1 MPARLNFFAATKAA
15 SALRQSTARS
25 AALPIRSRVQQAIP
39 VQRRWNSSKDD
50 PKNLG
55 PEEQTFPSQD
65 PLPHVSEEAAEIDRI
80 MNKEKSCDGQP
91 SSPELEQGSPIEEIL
106 QRNKDGM
113 KHMPKVMQEQ
123 VKKSNGSRSFSTSA
137 RSRLPEEQTFGA
149 NEDASAA
156 VLAGMIK
163 EVNQGVSERAPGFKF
178 DEPDLTAKTLNFRRR
193 YDSLQEQFTKMMMED
208 GKLAKAQKV
217 CYPQHICAD
226 DSSRTNCS

>member
-1 MPARLNFFAATKAA
+1 
-15 SALRQSTARS
+15 
-25 AALPIRSRVQQAIP
+25 
-39 VQRRWNSSKDD
+39 
-50 PKNLG
+50 
-55 PEEQTFPSQD
+55 
-65 PLPHVSEEAAEIDRI
+65 

-113 KHMPKVMQEQ
+113 KHMPKVMQDQ
-123 VKKSNGSRSFSTSA
+123 VKRSGGSRSFSTSA

-156 VLAGMIK
+156 VLADMIK
-163 EVNQGVSERAPGFKF
+163 QSNEEVAERSPGLKF
-178 DEPDLTAKTLNFRRR
+178 DEPDLTAKTLNFRKR

-217 CYPQHICAD
+217 CHLQPFCAN
-226 DSSRTNCS
+226 DSSRTNCF